1 MGEPVIKSQNDL
13 NDYEV
18 FTLDNGLKVMLINDG
33 HLPYEGD

>member
-1 MGEPVIKSQNDL
+1 MGEPVNKSQNDD
-13 NDYEV
+13 NDYYV